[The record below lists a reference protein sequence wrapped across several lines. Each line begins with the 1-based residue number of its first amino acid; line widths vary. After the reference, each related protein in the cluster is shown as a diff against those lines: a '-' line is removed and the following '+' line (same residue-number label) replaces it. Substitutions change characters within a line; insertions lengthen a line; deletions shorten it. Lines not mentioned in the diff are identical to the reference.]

1 MFLQHFY
8 HTVVRLMKL
17 ISLICISGSL
27 VAGNQARSGRG
38 IVRMTILDLLSIYL
52 IINVFLQFNN
62 RDQAQMKADLVDQIR
77 YVINAIITKTY

>member
-1 MFLQHFY
+1 
-8 HTVVRLMKL
+8 
-17 ISLICISGSL
+17 
-27 VAGNQARSGRG
+27 
-38 IVRMTILDLLSIYL
+38 MTILDLLSIYL